1 MPFDASLDRAA
12 PVQRAAR
19 LAALSLGIVVVQL
32 DVTIVNVA
40 LDQIQGLMQGGVA
53 GLQWVVNGYTLAFA
67 SLLLT
72 GGALG
77 DRFGARRLYL
87 AGFALFTLASLACGL
102 APTGTVLIAA
112 RVAQGLGAALLMPC
126 SLALVAHAYH
136 DPGERMR
143 AIGIWA
149 GAGGMAMVAGP
160 VVGGV
165 LIALLGWRSIFLVN
179 LPVGVIGLW
188 LTLRF
193 SAETEGRHNR
203 ALDLP
208 GQILA
213 IVTLV
218 ALTGSIIEGEPLGW
232 THPLVLGGA
241 ALFLLA
247 GAGFLLVESRS
258 RAPMMPLGLFR
269 HPVFSA
275 VSFIGFLMN
284 AGFYG
289 ATFLLS
295 LYFQGPLGLSPFL
308 TGLAFV
314 PMTGLIALVNVVAG
328 RIAARRGARLPMVAG
343 LCVTVA
349 GFAALALELNP
360 ATDYGA
366 IWWTLLLIGCGTAL
380 TVPPMTAA
388 LLATVDRA
396 RSGIASGVLNSV
408 RQTGGAIGVAVLGA
422 VGGGGGSVDGMRLA
436 MGLGGGAI
444 LLGLLAAVIWI
455 RKPAASS

>member
-1 MPFDASLDRAA
+1 MPLDLPLDHA
-12 PVQRAAR
+12 PPAR
-19 LAALSLGIVVVQL
+19 RGALLTALSLGLVVVLL
-32 DVTIVNVA
+32 DVSIVNVA

-102 APTGTVLIAA
+102 APTDTVLIAA
-112 RVAQGLGAALLMPC
+112 RVAQGLGGALLMPC

-143 AIGIWA
+143 AIGVWA

-165 LIALLGWRSIFLVN
+165 LVALFGWRSIFLIN
-179 LPVGVIGLW
+179 LPIGVVGLW

-193 SAETEGRHNR
+193 TTETEGRHNR

-213 IVTLV
+213 IVALV

-232 THPLVLGGA
+232 THPAVLGGA

-247 GAGFLLVESRS
+247 GIGFLLVESRS
-258 RAPMMPLGLFR
+258 AAPMMPLGLFR

-275 VSFIGFLMN
+275 VSVIGFLLN
-284 AGFYG
+284 AGYYG

-295 LYFQGPLGLSPFL
+295 LYFQGPLGLSPLL

-314 PMTGLIALVNVVAG
+314 PMTGLIAVINVFAG
-328 RIAARRGARLPMVAG
+328 RIAARHGARLPMVSG
-343 LCVTVA
+343 LCVAVA
-349 GFAALALELNP
+349 GFAALALVLTP
-360 ATDYGA
+360 ATDYGGL
-366 IWWTLLLIGCGTAL
+366 WWTLLLIGCGTAL

-396 RSGIASGVLNSV
+396 RSGIASGVLNSL

-422 VGGGGGSVDGMRLA
+422 IGGGGMSVEGMRLA
-436 MGLGGGAI
+436 MGLSGGVLI
-444 LLGLLAAVIWI
+444 LALLAAVVWV
-455 RKPAASS
+455 RKPSA

>member
-1 MPFDASLDRAA
+1 MPFDACPDRATPA
-12 PVQRAAR
+12 RRAAR
-19 LAALSLGIVVVQL
+19 LAALSLGVVVVQV
-32 DVTIVNVA
+32 DVTVVNVA

-112 RVAQGLGAALLMPC
+112 RVAQGLGGALLMPC

-165 LIALLGWRSIFLVN
+165 LVALFGWRSIFLIN
-179 LPVGVIGLW
+179 LPIGAIGLW

-193 SAETEGRHNR
+193 VSETEGRHNR

-213 IVTLV
+213 IVALV
-218 ALTGSIIEGEPLGW
+218 ALTGSIIEGEPVGW
-232 THPLVLGGA
+232 THPLVLGGM
-241 ALFLLA
+241 ALFVLA
-247 GAGFLLVESRS
+247 GIGFILVESRNA
-258 RAPMMPLGLFR
+258 APMMPLGLFR

-275 VSFIGFLMN
+275 VSLIGFLLN
-284 AGFYG
+284 AGYYG
-289 ATFLLS
+289 STFLLS
-295 LYFQGPLGLSPFL
+295 LYFQGPLGLSPLL

-314 PMTGLIALVNVVAG
+314 PMTGLIAVINVFAG
-328 RIAARRGARLPMVAG
+328 RIAARHGARLPMVSG
-343 LCVTVA
+343 LCVAVA
-349 GFAALALELNP
+349 GFGALALALTP
-360 ATDYGA
+360 TTDYGGL
-366 IWWTLLLIGCGTAL
+366 WWTLLLIGCGTAL

-396 RSGIASGVLNSV
+396 RSGIASGVLNSL
-408 RQTGGAIGVAVLGA
+408 RQTGGALGVAVLGA
-422 VGGGGGSVDGMRLA
+422 IGGGGLSVEGMRLA
-436 MGLGGGAI
+436 MGLSGGVLVFA
-444 LLGLLAAVIWI
+444 LLAAVVWV
-455 RKPAASS
+455 RKPA

>member
-1 MPFDASLDRAA
+1 MPFDATLDRAA
-12 PVQRAAR
+12 PLQRAAR
-19 LAALSLGIVVVQL
+19 LAALSLGVVVVQV
-32 DVTIVNVA
+32 DVTVVNVA
-40 LDQIQGLMQGGVA
+40 LDEIQGLMQGGVA

-112 RVAQGLGAALLMPC
+112 RVAQGLGGALLMPC

-165 LIALLGWRSIFLVN
+165 LVALLGWRSIFLIN
-179 LPVGVIGLW
+179 LPIGAIGLW

-193 SAETEGRHNR
+193 VTETEGRHNR

-208 GQILA
+208 GQVLA
-213 IVTLV
+213 IVALV

-232 THPLVLGGA
+232 THPAVLGGM
-241 ALFLLA
+241 ALFVLA
-247 GAGFLLVESRS
+247 GIGFLLIESRS
-258 RAPMMPLGLFR
+258 AAPMMPLGLFR

-275 VSFIGFLMN
+275 ISLIGFLLN
-284 AGFYG
+284 AGYYG
-289 ATFLLS
+289 STFLLS
-295 LYFQGPLGLSPFL
+295 LYFQGPLGLSPLL

-314 PMTGLIALVNVVAG
+314 PMTGLIAVINVFAG
-328 RIAARRGARLPMVAG
+328 RLAARHGARLPMVSG
-343 LCVTVA
+343 LCVAVA
-349 GFAALALELNP
+349 GFAALALMMTP
-360 ATDYGA
+360 ATGYGGL
-366 IWWTLLLIGCGTAL
+366 WWTLLLIGCGTAL

-396 RSGIASGVLNSV
+396 RSGIASGVLNSL
-408 RQTGGAIGVAVLGA
+408 RQTGGALGVAVLGA
-422 VGGGGGSVDGMRLA
+422 IGGGGLSVEGMRLA
-436 MGLGGGAI
+436 MGLSGGVLIFA
-444 LLGLLAAVIWI
+444 LLAAMVWV
-455 RKPAASS
+455 RKPSS

>member
-1 MPFDASLDRAA
+1 MPFDASPERVAVTRRA
-12 PVQRAAR
+12 VR

-32 DVTIVNVA
+32 DITIVNVA
-40 LDQIQGLMQGGVA
+40 LDQIGGLMQGGVA

-77 DRFGARRLYL
+77 DRFGAKRLYL

-102 APTGTVLIAA
+102 APNGPILIAA
-112 RVAQGLGAALLMPC
+112 RVGQGLGAALLMPC
-126 SLALVAHAYH
+126 SLALLAHAYH
-136 DPGERMR
+136 GPAERMR

-160 VVGGV
+160 VVGGA
-165 LIALLGWRSIFLVN
+165 LIALFGWRSIFLVN
-179 LPVGVIGLW
+179 LPIGLVGLW
-188 LTLRF
+188 LTWRF
-193 SAETEGRHNR
+193 VAETGGRPGR

-208 GQILA
+208 GQVLA
-213 IVTLV
+213 VVALV
-218 ALTGSIIEGEPLGW
+218 AVTGAIIEGDPLGW
-232 THPLVLGGA
+232 AHPAVLGGA
-241 ALFLLA
+241 ALFVLA
-247 GAGFLLVESRS
+247 GSGFVMVEARS

-269 HPVFSA
+269 NPVFSA
-275 VSFIGFLMN
+275 VSLIGFMMN

-295 LYFQGPLGLSPFL
+295 LYFQGLLGLSPFA

-314 PMTGLIALVNVVAG
+314 PMTGLIAVVNIVAG
-328 RIAARRGARLPMVAG
+328 RIAARHGARLPMLAG
-343 LCVTVA
+343 LSLTVA

-360 ATDYGA
+360 ATDYGS
-366 IWWTLLLIGCGTAL
+366 IWWTLLMIGSGTAL
-380 TVPPMTAA
+380 AVPPMTAA

-396 RSGIASGVLNSV
+396 QSGIASGVYNAL

-422 VGGGGGSVDGMRLA
+422 VGGGGGSIEGMRMA
-436 MGLGGGAI
+436 MLLGGAA
-444 LLGLLAAVIWI
+444 LLAGLLAALAWV
-455 RKPAASS
+455 RKAG

>member
-1 MPFDASLDRAA
+1 MPFDASPERVAVTRRA
-12 PVQRAAR
+12 VR

-32 DVTIVNVA
+32 DITIVNVA
-40 LDQIQGLMQGGVA
+40 LDQIGGLMQGGVA

-77 DRFGARRLYL
+77 DRFGAKRLYL

-102 APTGTVLIAA
+102 APNGPILIAA
-112 RVAQGLGAALLMPC
+112 RVGQGLGAALLMPC
-126 SLALVAHAYH
+126 SLALLAHAYH
-136 DPGERMR
+136 DPAERMR

-160 VVGGV
+160 VVGGA
-165 LIALLGWRSIFLVN
+165 LIALFGWRSIFLVN
-179 LPVGVIGLW
+179 LPIGLVGLW
-188 LTLRF
+188 LTWRF
-193 SAETEGRHNR
+193 VAETGGRPGR

-208 GQILA
+208 GQVLA
-213 IVTLV
+213 VVALV
-218 ALTGSIIEGEPLGW
+218 AVTGAIIEGDPLGW
-232 THPLVLGGA
+232 THPAVLGGA
-241 ALFLLA
+241 ALFVLA
-247 GAGFLLVESRS
+247 GSGFVMVEARS

-269 HPVFSA
+269 NPVFSA
-275 VSFIGFLMN
+275 VSLIGFMMN

-295 LYFQGPLGLSPFL
+295 LYFQGPLGLSPFA

-314 PMTGLIALVNVVAG
+314 PMTGLIAVVNIVAG
-328 RIAARRGARLPMVAG
+328 RIAARHGARLPMLAG
-343 LCVTVA
+343 LSLTVA

-360 ATDYGA
+360 ATDYGS
-366 IWWTLLLIGCGTAL
+366 IWWTLLMIGSGTAL
-380 TVPPMTAA
+380 AVPPMTAG

-396 RSGIASGVLNSV
+396 QSGIASGVYNAL

-422 VGGGGGSVDGMRLA
+422 VGGGGGSIEGMRMA
-436 MGLGGGAI
+436 MLLGGAA
-444 LLGLLAAVIWI
+444 LLAGLLAALAWV
-455 RKPAASS
+455 RKAG

>member
-1 MPFDASLDRAA
+1 MPFDAVSDRPALA
-12 PVQRAAR
+12 RRAAR
-19 LAALSLGIVVVQL
+19 LTALSLGVVVVQL

-102 APTGTVLIAA
+102 APTGAVLIAA

-179 LPVGVIGLW
+179 LPIGVIGLW

-193 SAETEGRHNR
+193 TTETEGRHNR

-208 GQILA
+208 GQVLA
-213 IVTLV
+213 VVALV
-218 ALTGSIIEGEPLGW
+218 ALTGSIIEGDPLGW
-232 THPLVLGGA
+232 THPMVLGGA
-241 ALFLLA
+241 GLVVLA

-258 RAPMMPLGLFR
+258 AAPMMPLGLFR

-284 AGFYG
+284 AAFYG

-328 RIAARRGARLPMVAG
+328 RIAARHGARLPMVSG
-343 LCVTVA
+343 LCLTVA
-349 GFAALALELNP
+349 GFAALALRLNP
-360 ATDYGA
+360 ATDYGD

-396 RSGIASGVLNSV
+396 RAGIASGVLNSL

-422 VGGGGGSVDGMRLA
+422 VGGGGASAGGMRLA
-436 MGLGGGAI
+436 MELSGGAM
-444 LLGLLAAVIWI
+444 LLGLVAAAIWV
-455 RKPAASS
+455 RKPSG

>member
-1 MPFDASLDRAA
+1 MPFDACPDRATPA
-12 PVQRAAR
+12 RRAAR
-19 LAALSLGIVVVQL
+19 LAALSLGVVVVQI
-32 DVTIVNVA
+32 DVTVVNVA
-40 LDQIQGLMQGGVA
+40 LDEIQGLMQGGVA
-53 GLQWVVNGYTLAFA
+53 ALQWVVNGYTLVFA

-112 RVAQGLGAALLMPC
+112 RVAQGLGGALLMPC

-165 LIALLGWRSIFLVN
+165 LVALLGWRSIFLIN
-179 LPVGVIGLW
+179 LPIGVVGLW
-188 LTLRF
+188 LTVRF
-193 SAETEGRHNR
+193 TTETEGRHNR

-213 IVTLV
+213 IVALV

-232 THPLVLGGA
+232 THPLVLGGM
-241 ALFLLA
+241 ALFVLA
-247 GAGFLLVESRS
+247 GIGFILVESRS
-258 RAPMMPLGLFR
+258 AAPMMPLGLFR

-275 VSFIGFLMN
+275 ISLIGFLLN
-284 AGFYG
+284 AGYYG
-289 ATFLLS
+289 STFLLS
-295 LYFQGPLGLSPFL
+295 LYFQGPLGLSPLL

-314 PMTGLIALVNVVAG
+314 PMTGLIAVINVFAG
-328 RIAARRGARLPMVAG
+328 RLAARHGARLPMVSG
-343 LCVTVA
+343 LCVAVA
-349 GFAALALELNP
+349 GFAALALALTP
-360 ATDYGA
+360 ATDYGGL
-366 IWWTLLLIGCGTAL
+366 WWTLLLIGCGTAL

-396 RSGIASGVLNSV
+396 RSGIASGVLNSL
-408 RQTGGAIGVAVLGA
+408 RQTGGALGVAVLGA
-422 VGGGGGSVDGMRLA
+422 IGGGGLSVEGMRLA
-436 MGLGGGAI
+436 MALSGGVLVFA
-444 LLGLLAAVIWI
+444 LLAAVVWV
-455 RKPAASS
+455 RKPSS

>member
-1 MPFDASLDRAA
+1 MPFDACPDRATPA
-12 PVQRAAR
+12 RRAAR
-19 LAALSLGIVVVQL
+19 LAALSLGVVVVQI
-32 DVTIVNVA
+32 DVTVVNVA
-40 LDQIQGLMQGGVA
+40 LDQIQALMQGGVA
-53 GLQWVVNGYTLAFA
+53 ALQWVVNGYTLAFA

-87 AGFALFTLASLACGL
+87 AGFALFTLASVACGL

-112 RVAQGLGAALLMPC
+112 RVAQGLGGALLMPC

-136 DPGERMR
+136 DPAERMR
-143 AIGIWA
+143 AIGVWA

-165 LIALLGWRSIFLVN
+165 LIALLGWRSIFLIN
-179 LPVGVIGLW
+179 LPIGVIGLW

-193 SAETEGRHNR
+193 TTETEGRPNR

-208 GQILA
+208 GQFLA
-213 IVTLV
+213 IVALV

-241 ALFLLA
+241 ALFVLA

-258 RAPMMPLGLFR
+258 PAPMMPLGLFR

-275 VSFIGFLMN
+275 ISLIGFLLN
-284 AGFYG
+284 AGYYG

-295 LYFQGPLGLSPFL
+295 LYFQGPLGLSPLL

-314 PMTGLIALVNVVAG
+314 PMTGLIAVVNVFAG
-328 RIAARRGARLPMVAG
+328 RIASRHGARLPMVSG
-343 LCVTVA
+343 LCIAVA
-349 GFAALALELNP
+349 GFGALALALTP
-360 ATDYGA
+360 STDYGGL
-366 IWWTLLLIGCGTAL
+366 WWTLLLIGCGTAL

-396 RSGIASGVLNSV
+396 RSGIASGVLNSL
-408 RQTGGAIGVAVLGA
+408 RQTGGALGVAVLGA
-422 VGGGGGSVDGMRLA
+422 IGGGGMSVEGMRLA
-436 MGLGGGAI
+436 IGLGGGVLI
-444 LLGLLAAVIWI
+444 LALLAAVIWV
-455 RKPAASS
+455 RKPA

>member
-1 MPFDASLDRAA
+1 MPFDACPDRAVPA
-12 PVQRAAR
+12 RRAAQ
-19 LAALSLGIVVVQL
+19 LAALSLGVVVVQV
-32 DVTIVNVA
+32 DVTVVNVA
-40 LDQIQGLMQGGVA
+40 LDQIQDLMQGGVA

-77 DRFGARRLYL
+77 DRYGARRLYL

-102 APTGTVLIAA
+102 APTGAVLIAA
-112 RVAQGLGAALLMPC
+112 RVAQGLGGALLMPC

-165 LIALLGWRSIFLVN
+165 LVALFGWRSIFLIN
-179 LPVGVIGLW
+179 LPIGVVGLW

-193 SAETEGRHNR
+193 TTETEGRHKR

-208 GQILA
+208 GQLLA
-213 IVTLV
+213 IVALV

-241 ALFLLA
+241 ALFLLS
-247 GAGFLLVESRS
+247 GIGFLLVESRS
-258 RAPMMPLGLFR
+258 AAPMMPLGLFR

-275 VSFIGFLMN
+275 ISLIGFLLN
-284 AGFYG
+284 AGYYG

-295 LYFQGPLGLSPFL
+295 LYFQGPLGLSPLL

-314 PMTGLIALVNVVAG
+314 PMTGLIAVINVFAG
-328 RIAARRGARLPMVAG
+328 RVAARHGARLPMVSG
-343 LCVTVA
+343 LCVAVT
-349 GFAALALELNP
+349 GFAALALVLTP
-360 ATDYGA
+360 ATDYGGL
-366 IWWTLLLIGCGTAL
+366 WWTLLLIGCGTAL

-396 RSGIASGVLNSV
+396 RSGIASGVLNSL

-422 VGGGGGSVDGMRLA
+422 IGGGGMSVEGMRLA
-436 MGLGGGAI
+436 MGLSGGVLVLA
-444 LLGLLAAVIWI
+444 LLAAVVWV
-455 RKPAASS
+455 RKPSG

>member
-1 MPFDASLDRAA
+1 MPFDACPDRVA
-12 PVQRAAR
+12 PARRAAR
-19 LAALSLGIVVVQL
+19 LAALSLGVVVVQV
-32 DVTIVNVA
+32 DVTVVNVA

-53 GLQWVVNGYTLAFA
+53 ALQWVVNGYTLAFA

-102 APTGTVLIAA
+102 APNGTVLIAA
-112 RVAQGLGAALLMPC
+112 RVAQGLGGALLMPC

-165 LIALLGWRSIFLVN
+165 LVALLGWRSIFLIN
-179 LPVGVIGLW
+179 LPIGAVGLW

-193 SAETEGRHNR
+193 TTETEGRHNR

-208 GQILA
+208 GQVLA
-213 IVTLV
+213 IVALV

-232 THPLVLGGA
+232 THPAVLGGMG
-241 ALFLLA
+241 LFLLA
-247 GAGFLLVESRS
+247 GIGFLLVESRS
-258 RAPMMPLGLFR
+258 AAPMMPLGLFR

-275 VSFIGFLMN
+275 ISLIGFLLN
-284 AGFYG
+284 AGYYG
-289 ATFLLS
+289 STFLLS
-295 LYFQGPLGLSPFL
+295 LYFQGPLGLSPLL

-314 PMTGLIALVNVVAG
+314 PMTGLIAVINVFAG
-328 RIAARRGARLPMVAG
+328 RIAARHGARLPMVSG
-343 LCVTVA
+343 LCVAVA
-349 GFAALALELNP
+349 GFGALALALNP
-360 ATDYGA
+360 ATDYGGL
-366 IWWTLLLIGCGTAL
+366 WWTLLLIGCGTAL

-396 RSGIASGVLNSV
+396 RSGIASGVLNSL
-408 RQTGGAIGVAVLGA
+408 RQTGGALGVAVLGA
-422 VGGGGGSVDGMRLA
+422 VGGGGMSVEGMRLA
-436 MGLGGGAI
+436 MGLSGGVLIFA
-444 LLGLLAAVIWI
+444 LLAAVIWV
-455 RKPAASS
+455 RKPSG

>member
-1 MPFDASLDRAA
+1 MPFDACPDCATPTR
-12 PVQRAAR
+12 RAAR
-19 LAALSLGIVVVQL
+19 LAALSLGVVVVQV
-32 DVTIVNVA
+32 DVTVVNVA

-53 GLQWVVNGYTLAFA
+53 ALQWVVNGYTLAFA

-112 RVAQGLGAALLMPC
+112 RVAQGLGGALLMPC

-143 AIGIWA
+143 AIGVWA

-165 LIALLGWRSIFLVN
+165 LVALFGWRSIFLIN
-179 LPVGVIGLW
+179 LPIGVIGLW

-193 SAETEGRHNR
+193 TTETEGRHNR

-213 IVTLV
+213 IVALV

-232 THPLVLGGA
+232 THPAVLGGA

-247 GAGFLLVESRS
+247 GIGFLLVESRS
-258 RAPMMPLGLFR
+258 AAPMMPLGLFR

-275 VSFIGFLMN
+275 VSLIGFLLN
-284 AGFYG
+284 AGYYG

-295 LYFQGPLGLSPFL
+295 LYFQGPLGLSPLL

-314 PMTGLIALVNVVAG
+314 PMTGLIAVINVFAG
-328 RIAARRGARLPMVAG
+328 RIAARHGARLPMVSG
-343 LCVTVA
+343 LCVAVA
-349 GFAALALELNP
+349 GFAGLALALTP
-360 ATDYGA
+360 ATDYGGL
-366 IWWTLLLIGCGTAL
+366 WWTLLLIGCGTAL

-396 RSGIASGVLNSV
+396 RSGIASGVLNSL

-422 VGGGGGSVDGMRLA
+422 IGGGGMSVEGMRLA
-436 MGLGGGAI
+436 MGLSGGVLVFA
-444 LLGLLAAVIWI
+444 LLAAVVWV
-455 RKPAASS
+455 RKPA

>member
-1 MPFDASLDRAA
+1 MPFDACPDPVA
-12 PVQRAAR
+12 PVRRAAR
-19 LAALSLGIVVVQL
+19 LTALSLGVVVVQL

-112 RVAQGLGAALLMPC
+112 RVAQGLGGALLMPC

-165 LIALLGWRSIFLVN
+165 LITLFGWRSIFLVN

-193 SAETEGRHNR
+193 TTETEGRHNR

-213 IVTLV
+213 IVALV
-218 ALTGSIIEGEPLGW
+218 ALTGSIIEAEPLGW
-232 THPLVLGGA
+232 THPAVLGGA

-247 GAGFLLVESRS
+247 GIGFLLVESRS
-258 RAPMMPLGLFR
+258 RGPMMPLGLFR

-275 VSFIGFLMN
+275 VSAIGFLLN
-284 AGFYG
+284 AGYYG
-289 ATFLLS
+289 STFLLS
-295 LYFQGPLGLSPFL
+295 LYFQGPLGLSPLL

-314 PMTGLIALVNVVAG
+314 PMTGLIAFINVFAG
-328 RIAARRGARLPMVAG
+328 RVAARHGARLPMVSG
-343 LCVTVA
+343 LCVAVA
-349 GFAALALELNP
+349 GFVALALALNP
-360 ATDYGA
+360 ATDYGG

-396 RSGIASGVLNSV
+396 RSGIASGVLNSL
-408 RQTGGAIGVAVLGA
+408 RQTGGALGVAVLGA
-422 VGGGGGSVDGMRLA
+422 IGGGGLSVEGMKLA
-436 MGLGGGAI
+436 MGLSGGVLVFA
-444 LLGLLAAVIWI
+444 LLAAVIWV
-455 RKPAASS
+455 RKPSS

>member
-1 MPFDASLDRAA
+1 MPFDACSDRAT
-12 PVQRAAR
+12 PTRRAAR
-19 LAALSLGIVVVQL
+19 LAALSLGVVVVQV
-32 DVTIVNVA
+32 DVTVVNVA

-53 GLQWVVNGYTLAFA
+53 ALQWVVNGYTLAFA

-112 RVAQGLGAALLMPC
+112 RVAQGLGGALLMPC

-143 AIGIWA
+143 AIGVWA

-165 LIALLGWRSIFLVN
+165 LVALFGWRSIFLIN
-179 LPVGVIGLW
+179 LPIGVIGLW

-193 SAETEGRHNR
+193 TTETEGRHNR

-213 IVTLV
+213 IVALV

-232 THPLVLGGA
+232 THPAVLGGA

-247 GAGFLLVESRS
+247 GIGFLLVESRS
-258 RAPMMPLGLFR
+258 AAPMMPLGLFR

-275 VSFIGFLMN
+275 VSLIGFLLN
-284 AGFYG
+284 AGYYG

-295 LYFQGPLGLSPFL
+295 LYFQGPLGLSPLL

-314 PMTGLIALVNVVAG
+314 PMTGLIAVINVFAG
-328 RIAARRGARLPMVAG
+328 RIAARHGARLPMVSG
-343 LCVTVA
+343 LCVAVA
-349 GFAALALELNP
+349 GFAGLALVLTP
-360 ATDYGA
+360 ATDYGGL
-366 IWWTLLLIGCGTAL
+366 WWTLLLIGCGTAL

-396 RSGIASGVLNSV
+396 RSGIASGVLNSL

-422 VGGGGGSVDGMRLA
+422 IGGGGMSVEGMRLA
-436 MGLGGGAI
+436 MGLSGGVLIFA
-444 LLGLLAAVIWI
+444 LLAAVVWV
-455 RKPAASS
+455 RKPA